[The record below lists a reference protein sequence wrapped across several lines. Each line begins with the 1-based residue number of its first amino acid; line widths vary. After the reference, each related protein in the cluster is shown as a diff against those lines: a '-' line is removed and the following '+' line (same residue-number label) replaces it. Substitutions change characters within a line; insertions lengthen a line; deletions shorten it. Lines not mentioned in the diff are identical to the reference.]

1 MVERSKPPGL
11 QAWPVVN
18 DLLTLPLAERLE
30 LFQSLWDSIAAEQS
44 DPELSDVDRQLIDQR
59 MEAFLADGD
68 PGLDA
73 DAVLDAIEQSL

>member
-1 MVERSKPPGL
+1 MVERSQPPVL
-11 QAWPVVN
+11 PAWPVVN
-18 DLLTLPLAERLE
+18 DLLTLPLAERLR
-30 LFQSLWDSIAAEQS
+30 LVQTMWDSIAAEQR
-44 DPELSDVDRQLIDQR
+44 DPELCDADRQLIDQR